1 MLKRLQLMKRLAPTA
16 AVAVVSSLLLT
27 ACGSKRDICA
37 QHAAALNPSMEQ
49 LADFYRLLGIER
61 SMPEGYNPMRSAI
74 RKYCELYKS

>member
-16 AVAVVSSLLLT
+16 AVAVASLLLT